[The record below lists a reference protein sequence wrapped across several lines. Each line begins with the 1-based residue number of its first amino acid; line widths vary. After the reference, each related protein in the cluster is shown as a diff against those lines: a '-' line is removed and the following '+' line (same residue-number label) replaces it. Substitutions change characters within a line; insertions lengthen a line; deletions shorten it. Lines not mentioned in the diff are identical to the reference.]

1 MRRGQT
7 ASLPSGAKL
16 RYWHFSPGNSSC
28 ESSDQGRKSMT
39 ALQICWF
46 GCAARKSQPG
56 DARPLTKASEQ
67 HAAFRANR
75 RNRCAKLGARS
86 LDPPQE
92 DEDENDDEDQPEAA
106 RRIVAP
112 AGAIGPGRQRAD
124 ENKNQDNQQN
134 GSEHGH
140 LPSFVSPDFSV
151 ACTLSSVSY
160 APVECSGRR
169 LTTE

>member
-1 MRRGQT
+1 MEY
-7 ASLPSGAKL
+7 P
-16 RYWHFSPGNSSC
+16 
-28 ESSDQGRKSMT
+28 D
-39 ALQICWF
+39 
-46 GCAARKSQPG
+46 
-56 DARPLTKASEQ
+56 
-67 HAAFRANR
+67 
-75 RNRCAKLGARS
+75 
-86 LDPPQE
+86 LDPAEE

-112 AGAIGPGRQRAD
+112 AGAIGPRRQRAD

-151 ACTLSSVSY
+151 ACTLSSVIY
-160 APVECSGRR
+160 ECSGRR